1 MPHNAAFHQDLHC
14 LLRLK
19 RSSVLLDIYNGLS
32 KVYLSNQK
40 EESISI
46 QRVNLCSLIRY
57 LFWSDWG
64 KSPKIE
70 RAELDGSNRVVVVQD
85 DLVWPNGLTV
95 DTYTNRV
102 IWADARTEVSL
113 FTFLQEIILVLTR

>member
-1 MPHNAAFHQDLHC
+1 M
-14 LLRLK
+14 
-19 RSSVLLDIYNGLS
+19 
-32 KVYLSNQK
+32 
-40 EESISI
+40 
-46 QRVNLCSLIRY
+46 LCPLIRY